1 MNITNTLIRLRDD
14 LKKWVANNILEL
26 EAKIPTIDGLAT
38 EEFVMSEI
46 GKLKSSLGVLEN
58 LTEVPLN
65 DESSGIDS
73 IPKTK

>member
-14 LKKWVANNILEL
+14 LKRWVSNNMLEL

-46 GKLKSSLGVLEN
+46 GKLKSSLKVLEN
-58 LTEVPLN
+58 LTEIPLN
-65 DESSGIDS
+65 NESSEIDS
-73 IPKTK
+73 IPETK